1 MNAFATPLSMAL
13 IAVIVIAVWTDVR
26 TRRIP
31 NALTVTA
38 LLMALALR
46 ALTGAETVGEGLLGA
61 GAGLAILL
69 PLFAMGGVGGGD
81 AKLLVAVGAFLGPK
95 GLLVAVL
102 ATAVFGGVMSLAW
115 SVRRGVI
122 LPMLVNTGGLLKY
135 VFTAGRSGERV
146 TLDTPGGVAVPY
158 AVAIAA
164 GALFALWCGAGPGVA
179 S

>member
-1 MNAFATPLSMAL
+1 MSALATPLNAAL
-13 IAVIVIAVWTDVR
+13 IGVIGISVWTDVR

-31 NALTVTA
+31 NPLTMTA

-46 ALTGAETVGEGLLGA
+46 ALMGAESVSDGLLGA

-95 GLLVAVL
+95 GLFVAVL
-102 ATAVFGGVMSLAW
+102 ATAVVGGVMSLAW

-122 LPMLVNTGGLLKY
+122 LPTLMNTGGLLKY
-135 VFTAGRSGERV
+135 VFTAGRSGERA
-146 TLDTPGGVAVPY
+146 TLESPGTVSVPY
-158 AVAIAA
+158 AIAIAA
-164 GALFALWCGAGPGVA
+164 GTLFALWYGGGPGLVP
-179 S
+179 